1 MELYGKKVILR
12 AVEEED
18 LEMLREL
25 SNSPDFEKMIVGWS
39 FPISKKDQLE
49 WFANC
54 KNSLSVIRYT
64 IETEEDGAVGMIV
77 IPIMEIP
84 CFCIKTT
91 FTVMTTS

>member
-64 IETEEDGAVGMIV
+64 IETEEDGQWV
-77 IPIMEIP
+77 
-84 CFCIKTT
+84 
-91 FTVMTTS
+91 